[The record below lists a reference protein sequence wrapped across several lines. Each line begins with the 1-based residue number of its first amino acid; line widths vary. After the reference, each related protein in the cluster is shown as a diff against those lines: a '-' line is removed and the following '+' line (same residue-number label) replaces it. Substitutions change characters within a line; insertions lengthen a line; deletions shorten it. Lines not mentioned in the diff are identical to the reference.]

1 MHREDINA
9 ISYDVIGCAYRVHTK
24 IGPGL
29 LESVYEKSL
38 AHELEQKHHRVDRQ
52 VAIPVYYDGKD
63 LDAVY
68 RLDLLVDN
76 EVIVEVKSVTKIL
89 PVHEAQLL
97 TYLRLAGKQVGLLLN
112 FNVRSMRLGIVRRV
126 L

>member
-9 ISYDVIGCAYRVHTK
+9 ISYAVIGCAYRVHTK

-38 AHELEQKHHRVDRQ
+38 AHELEKSHHKVARQ
-52 VAIPVYYDGKD
+52 VPIPVIYDGKD
-63 LDAVY
+63 LKSVY
-68 RLDLLVDN
+68 RLDMLVDN
-76 EVIVEVKSVTKIL
+76 EVIVEVKSVAIVL

-112 FNVRSMRLGIVRRV
+112 FNVRSMRKGIVRRV